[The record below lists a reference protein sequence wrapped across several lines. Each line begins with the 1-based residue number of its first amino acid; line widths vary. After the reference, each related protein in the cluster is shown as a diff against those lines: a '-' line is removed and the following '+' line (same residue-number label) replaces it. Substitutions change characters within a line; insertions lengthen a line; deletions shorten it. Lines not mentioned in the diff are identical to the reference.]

1 MLERALPP
9 LLPGARS
16 AMVLQPLPRP
26 HPQPTHAEVEA
37 IGRMQNAPLRNLHIT
52 HTYHV
57 LKVCFAGVLGEVDQ
71 SWCGFSTWASKTAG
85 TFIRKEMVAVLE
97 RDMLSRAEAV
107 MRGLGVTQARLL
119 GSWGLPSGVATV
131 LSRAMDPVM
140 SAVAHHIAQGNLLVF
155 QELGPLYTAM
165 LVHFTG
171 PGATSP
177 AALERVVAVLK
188 PGPLESGGQDLL
200 IRAVRAYHEALSLT
214 RTKDR
219 AERVLLA
226 NALVGYHEQVRLQEP
241 IIGALGAPLK
251 ELFLDHLR
259 ELLRARGSGMPEPW
273 LVAVFTPLAD
283 RLERCWRELMT
294 RELMTM
300 ELPDR
305 TLRLGED
312 IPALSAAADFPPD
325 LMRLE
330 HPELCAL
337 LKQLDRTPDDT
348 AGSAAR
354 DWGSVKDRMNLIV
367 DLFRSRQQD
376 RVLYQ
381 PPFTP
386 AQVEAFQQGRMPGG
400 RL

>member
-1 MLERALPP
+1 MLAH
-9 LLPGARS
+9 S
-16 AMVLQPLPRP
+16 LPRSLAA
-26 HPQPTHAEVEA
+26 PTLAEVQA
-37 IGRMQNAPLRNLHIT
+37 IARMEDAPLRNLHII

-85 TFIRKEMVAVLE
+85 TFIRKEMVSVLE
-97 RDMLSRAEAV
+97 RDMLQRAETL
-107 MRGLGVTQARLL
+107 MRGLGMTQARLM

-131 LSRAMDPVM
+131 LTRAMDPVM
-140 SAVAHHIAQGNLLVF
+140 SAVARHIAQGNLLVF

-165 LVHFTG
+165 LEHFTG

-177 AALERVVAVLK
+177 AALERVVALLK
-188 PGPLESGGQDLL
+188 PGPLEAGGQDLL
-200 IRAVRAYHEALSLT
+200 IRAVRAYHDALGLT
-214 RTKDR
+214 RAKDR

-226 NALVGYHEQVRLQEP
+226 NALVGYHEQVRLQGP

-251 ELFLDHLR
+251 EFFLDHLR
-259 ELLRARGSGMPEPW
+259 ALLRARGNGMPEPW
-273 LVAVFTPLAD
+273 LLAVFTPLAD
-283 RLERCWRELMT
+283 RLERCFRELMT

-312 IPALSAAADFPPD
+312 IPALTAAADFPAD
-325 LMRLE
+325 LMKLE

-337 LKQLDRTPDDT
+337 LKELDRTPDDT

-386 AQVEAFQQGRMPGG
+386 AQVEAFQQGRMPSG

>member
-1 MLERALPP
+1 M
-9 LLPGARS
+9 
-16 AMVLQPLPRP
+16 MLQPLPRP
-26 HPQPTHAEVEA
+26 LPPPTQAEVEA
-37 IGRMQNAPLRNLHIT
+37 IGRMQDASLRNLHIT

-57 LKVCFAGVLGEVDQ
+57 LKVCLAGVLGEVDL
-71 SWCGFSTWASKTAG
+71 SWCGFATWASKTAG

-97 RDMLSRAEAV
+97 RDMLMRAESV
-107 MRGLGVTQARLL
+107 MRGLGVTHARLL

-140 SAVAHHIAQGNLLVF
+140 SSVAKHVAQGNLLVF

-165 LVHFTG
+165 LEHFTG
-171 PGATSP
+171 PQATSP
-177 AALERVVAVLK
+177 AALERVVVMLK

-214 RTKDR
+214 RTRDR
-219 AERVLLA
+219 AERVFLA
-226 NALVGYHEQVRLQEP
+226 NALAGYHEQTRLQEP

-259 ELLRARGSGMPEPW
+259 ELLRARGHGMPEPW
-273 LVAVFTPLAD
+273 LVAVFTPLAEQ
-283 RLERCWRELMT
+283 LERCWRELMT

-312 IPALSAAADFPPD
+312 IPALSSAADFPPD

-330 HPELCAL
+330 HPELRAL
-337 LKQLDRTPDDT
+337 MKQLDRTPDDT
-348 AGSAAR
+348 VGSAAR
-354 DWGSVKDRMNLIV
+354 DWGSLKDRMNLVV

-376 RVLYQ
+376 RALYQ
-381 PPFTP
+381 SPYTP
-386 AQVEAFQQGRMPGG
+386 AQVEAFQQGRMPTG